1 MLGNHLRA
9 RYPPAMEGVTTAIVA
24 FVLACLIFPHVIKNK
39 PQYYGA
45 VACVLL
51 IILFGALRAMT
62 GPGFA
67 AVAFVFISL
76 LQVGAI
82 FLLILS
88 AGGLTVKDLAGELA
102 ETIEVVRRGGDKEII
117 VPLRGEQPGAG
128 RAQREAMRENERQGS
143 GRINLDVPPSPPPA
157 PSTPPDREDDERG
170 GIPLA

>member
-1 MLGNHLRA
+1 
-9 RYPPAMEGVTTAIVA
+9 MEGVTTAIVA

-51 IILFGALRAMT
+51 IILFGALNVMV
-62 GPGFA
+62 GVPGFTRF
-67 AVAFVFISL
+67 AVVMMSL

-102 ETIEVVRRGGDKEII
+102 DTIDVVRRGGDKEII
-117 VPLRGEQPGAG
+117 VPLRGEMPGAA
-128 RAQREAMRENERQGS
+128 RAQREAMRESEREGP
-143 GRINLDVPPSPPPA
+143 GRINLDMPPA
-157 PSTPPDREDDERG
+157 PAPPPQRRDDDDDRG